1 MSQEDRCE
9 ACEENEFFL
18 EGGGGE
24 EVRVE
29 EKGFGITVG
38 LQRGELINQL
48 SDNIKGDFPSPTV

>member
-1 MSQEDRCE
+1 MS
-9 ACEENEFFL
+9 FFL

-29 EKGFGITVG
+29 EKGFGAAVG

-48 SDNIKGDFPSPTV
+48 SDNRKGDFPSPTV

>member
-1 MSQEDRCE
+1 MS
-9 ACEENEFFL
+9 FFL

-29 EKGFGITVG
+29 EKGFGAAVG